1 MKITLDIIGT
11 LKAGKLINDILH
23 GADVFEPGKRHVEI
37 HLVEMRG
44 KPNLDTIC
52 EKIARSF
59 KEGGGFAVFV
69 GIRGIDGQAP
79 TKPYTYLQ
87 PGVQSL
93 SITRGGRAK
102 WCMFADCLRRLG
114 YRVETKEDKTVTRV
128 IGQKLK
134 HPERQ
139 EI

>member
-37 HLVEMRG
+37 HRMEISG
-44 KPNLDTIC
+44 AANLDTIC
-52 EKIARSF
+52 EKVALAL
-59 KEGGGFAVFV
+59 KAGGGYAVFV
-69 GIRGIDGQAP
+69 GIREIDGQAP
-79 TKPYTYLQ
+79 TKSYTYLQ

-128 IGQKLK
+128 IGQNLK